1 MQAEKKSTPK
11 GRKGLVIA
19 GWVLGGLVVL
29 FGVATGVA
37 YAVAGDSVPRGTTV
51 HGVDI
56 SGMGRAEAAAKLET
70 ELSAQAAAPFA
81 LTADDVTVELDPTVA
96 GLGLDYTATVEAAGG
111 RSWNPIALW
120 RVFFGGGPVEPVI
133 TVDEDALGAALAEV
147 APDFAVA
154 PSSAEVSY
162 EGVEVVLT
170 EAKQGLELQPDETID
185 AITQQW
191 PGLPDEIG
199 AAVTVTT
206 PEVSTETAEQVIAS
220 YADPAVS
227 ANIVATTDEGD
238 ILVTPKMIAS
248 STTFTAD
255 GAELVATT
263 DAKKLLKA
271 MQPAIK
277 KLDLTEPK
285 DASFK
290 WADGKPTIV
299 KSKAGMTID
308 QATVEEQIIPLVPKT
323 EGRSVEL
330 ELVKAQPEFTTADA
344 KALGIKEVTGEFTTY
359 FPDTAYRNNNLPK
372 AAAALNGT
380 VIMPGETFSFNEVV
394 GERTVA
400 RGYMAGGAICPGNV
414 ICQQLGGGVSQVA
427 TTTYNAFF
435 FSGLKHVTHQPHTLY
450 FSRYPA
456 GRESTIDWG
465 HIDVS
470 FYNDTDYGVYI
481 QGIGIPGSGGSN
493 GQVTIKIWS
502 TKVYDVKSTDL
513 SKSNYVYPKTVTS
526 KADDCEAVTGNT
538 GFDVNYKR
546 LWYKDGELVKS
557 EPYFW
562 RYAKVDNVVCE

>member
-96 GLGLDYTATVEAAGG
+96 GLGIDYTATVDAAGG